1 MFFFASIQFV
11 SIVLFPLCDTE
22 KLSILPSS
30 PKTRCCYITLVLLA
44 VCCNFGGSA
53 IVNCVWER
61 NLGCGGQLLTC
72 TGRGRYGLPANNA
85 DEAAEIEKRVR
96 IHYKNLGLP
105 FGKIKNSFTGT
116 CKPGWS
122 PFTHGQ
128 INCKTKLFAA
138 NMENIFYKHDETL
151 CSGGSRM
158 KLEAAIKKLPRNA
171 VVYYPRGGQFIQWPT
186 FGGHVTEE
194 WLAKN
199 RCPGE
204 QAPLC
209 GTPLVISAD
218 DKIPNSFP
226 ATELFIITR
235 LEGGAIRKEGQLGN
249 VIALQRCDQKAREN
263 ALLKKRVE
271 VLEKKIHQ
279 LESGPAG
286 VQKDQEVKISHLNE
300 MQ

>member
-1 MFFFASIQFV
+1 MQSWIVTIHAWTTAPTVVHSTPEKTQELKSKIQTRTV
-11 SIVLFPLCDTE
+11 TKSLSELKESTE
-22 KLSILPSS
+22 KKEL
-30 PKTRCCYITLVLLA
+30 
-44 VCCNFGGSA
+44 
-53 IVNCVWER
+53 
-61 NLGCGGQLLTC
+61 
-72 TGRGRYGLPANNA
+72 
-85 DEAAEIEKRVR
+85 
-96 IHYKNLGLP
+96 
-105 FGKIKNSFTGT
+105 
-116 CKPGWS
+116 
-122 PFTHGQ
+122 

-218 DKIPNSFP
+218 EKIPNSFP

-279 LESGPAG
+279 LESGPAA